1 MKTKTLTIRILTPE
15 GTLHEGAATAVFLP
29 GSVSPFEVLPGHAP
43 IISALSAGDI
53 RVVKGED
60 VHPVLDDD
68 ARQGDGDFL
77 LIDRGNVPF
86 VGVADMSEEVL

>member
-43 IISALSAGDI
+43 IISALGAGEI
-53 RVVKGED
+53 RVVDGEERRF
-60 VHPVLDDD
+60 
-68 ARQGDGDFL
+68 A
-77 LIDRGNVPF
+77 IRG
-86 VGVADMSEEVL
+86 GVVRVRDNEIEACVETV

>member
-43 IISALSAGDI
+43 IISALGVGEI
-53 RVVKGED
+53 RVVDGEERRF
-60 VHPVLDDD
+60 
-68 ARQGDGDFL
+68 A
-77 LIDRGNVPF
+77 IRG
-86 VGVADMSEEVL
+86 GVVRVRDNEIEACVETV